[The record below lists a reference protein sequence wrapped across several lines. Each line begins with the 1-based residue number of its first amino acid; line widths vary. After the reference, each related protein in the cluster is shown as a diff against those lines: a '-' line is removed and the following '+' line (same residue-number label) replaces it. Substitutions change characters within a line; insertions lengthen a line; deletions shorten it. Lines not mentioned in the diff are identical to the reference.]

1 MYTFHTLENRN
12 YLRAF
17 TQVFNAISSILE
29 SQPRLVLYS
38 SLTHSAFPP
47 LSSSTSPSPLH
58 LLSNCLTFEVNQIVC
73 FFRLLSVC
81 PLPFPFPFS
90 FYFLYISI
98 SILLL
103 QPLALYALLLLH
115 SGRNFVGNKSPKVDI
130 KSFCFPF
137 FFLFAFLWS
146 FLLFGFSFILF
157 SFQFVALF
165 SHWLSHNRRQAG
177 HIAHVSG
184 LRRLKRGVRRE
195 VEKQQR
201 RGHLFS
207 VVLSHR

>member
-38 SLTHSAFPP
+38 SLTHSASPP
-47 LSSSTSPSPLH
+47 LFLSLSFPLSIFFPIAWHLKWTKLSVSFACSLCVLCLFHFHFHFHSIFYTFPFLFCCCSPSRCCCCTLDA
-58 LLSNCLTFEVNQIVC
+58 
-73 FFRLLSVC
+73 
-81 PLPFPFPFS
+81 
-90 FYFLYISI
+90 
-98 SILLL
+98 ILLVINHL
-103 QPLALYALLLLH
+103 
-115 SGRNFVGNKSPKVDI
+115 KSTLNL
-130 KSFCFPF
+130 SAFL